1 MVFLDTALEYVTK
14 GGSIEKNP
22 TAKPII
28 HNVSSV
34 VIVHTMMKID
44 MVGSD
49 ENEESST
56 FWTLPESRGDVNS
69 DSEFS

>member
-1 MVFLDTALEYVTK
+1 MVFLDTALEYVAK

-44 MVGSD
+44 MVGS
-49 ENEESST
+49 EEDASSCT
-56 FWTLPESRGDVNS
+56 FWSC
-69 DSEFS
+69 